1 MWFQNVF
8 SNVFLLIKHKM
19 AYFIVIRLF
28 YEVPIKFFLDSE
40 IWNLAYLDT
49 FQNWFNR
56 KKDEIFQTST
66 TRNSKTAWLFYKKF
80 QSKVFTFCKKAHAM
94 WKKYCAILLVFGS
107 CTQNFMSLWW
117 FCAEKWLVKVE
128 HVLGGVHRVHCTQN
142 GIVHWLTQPHT
153 LPKLGTVHS

>member
-19 AYFIVIRLF
+19 AYFIVTRLF

-80 QSKVFTFCKKAHAM
+80 QSKVFTFCKKAHALD
-94 WKKYCAILLVFGS
+94 CRIFRVSRFLLYFS
-107 CTQNFMSLWW
+107 
-117 FCAEKWLVKVE
+117 
-128 HVLGGVHRVHCTQN
+128 
-142 GIVHWLTQPHT
+142 IVHWLYAASRVAQVRYSSFIV
-153 LPKLGTVHS
+153 LGTVLLLKPAVK

>member
-19 AYFIVIRLF
+19 AYFIVTRLF

-80 QSKVFTFCKKAHAM
+80 QSKVFTFCKKAHALDCRIF
-94 WKKYCAILLVFGS
+94 WVLRFLLYFS
-107 CTQNFMSLWW
+107 
-117 FCAEKWLVKVE
+117 
-128 HVLGGVHRVHCTQN
+128 
-142 GIVHWLTQPHT
+142 IVHWLTQPHA
-153 LPKLGTVHS
+153 LPNLGTVHSWCLVQSYFWNLQ

>member
-19 AYFIVIRLF
+19 AYFIVTRLF

-80 QSKVFTFCKKAHAM
+80 QSKVFTFCKKAHALDCRIF
-94 WKKYCAILLVFGS
+94 WVSRFLLYFFV
-107 CTQNFMSLWW
+107 
-117 FCAEKWLVKVE
+117 
-128 HVLGGVHRVHCTQN
+128 VHCTMSFYSRGGAN
-142 GIVHWLTQPHT
+142 RVYRGFFYNLEATNICHTQD
-153 LPKLGTVHS
+153 

>member
-19 AYFIVIRLF
+19 AYFIVTRLF

-80 QSKVFTFCKKAHAM
+80 QSKVFCKKAHALDGRIF
-94 WKKYCAILLVFGS
+94 WVSRFLLYFS
-107 CTQNFMSLWW
+107 
-117 FCAEKWLVKVE
+117 
-128 HVLGGVHRVHCTQN
+128 
-142 GIVHWLTQPHT
+142 IVHWLTQPYV
-153 LPKLGTVHS
+153 LPKLLTNSYSSFMVLGTVLLLKPAVK